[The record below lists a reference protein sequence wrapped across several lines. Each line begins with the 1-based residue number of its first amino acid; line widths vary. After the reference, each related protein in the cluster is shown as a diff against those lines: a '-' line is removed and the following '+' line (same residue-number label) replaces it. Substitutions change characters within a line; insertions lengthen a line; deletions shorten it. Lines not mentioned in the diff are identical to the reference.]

1 MARSKVAGQIY
12 KGSLTYEDYAV
23 PKVDYDRVERNDLA
37 VKQGKIAEEQFIKP
51 YQEILDAW
59 LAEK

>member
-1 MARSKVAGQIY
+1 
-12 KGSLTYEDYAV
+12 
-23 PKVDYDRVERNDLA
+23 VDYDRVERNDLA
-37 VKQGKIAEEQFIKP
+37 IKQGKIAEEQFIKP